1 MQVELD
7 QLLVDAGLISKE
19 QHEKAQKS
27 LQNNEESI
35 GRCLIKMGY
44 IAQETLAHFVSQQ
57 YNLPFIHF
65 DKLEIDRDAIKLV
78 PFEISQKFTL
88 IPIFKTEKD
97 ISIAFSDPTD
107 STTINTIEFIT
118 GLCVIP
124 FAARESE
131 IKKAIA
137 RYYPPY
143 NKFAELREDRSIIKN
158 Y

>member
-1 MQVELD
+1 MQVELH
-7 QLLVDAGLISKE
+7 QLLRDAGLISRE
-19 QHEKAQKS
+19 QYEKAQKS
-27 LQNNEESI
+27 LQNNGESI
-35 GRCLIKMGY
+35 GRQLIKLGY
-44 IAQETLAHFVSQQ
+44 IAQETLAHFVSQK

-65 DKLEIDRDAIKLV
+65 DKLEVDRDAIKLV
-78 PFEISQKFTL
+78 PFETAQKFTL

-107 STTINTIEFIT
+107 APTINTIEFIT
-118 GLCVIP
+118 GLCVTP

-137 RYYPPY
+137 RYYPPH
-143 NKFAELREDRSIIKN
+143 NKFAEPRKKRSIIKH

>member
-1 MQVELD
+1 MQVELH
-7 QLLVDAGLISKE
+7 QLLIEAGLISKE

-27 LQNNEESI
+27 LENNEESI

-44 IAQETLAHFVSQQ
+44 IAQETLAHFVSQH

-78 PFEISQKFTL
+78 PFEISQRFTL

-107 STTINTIEFIT
+107 APTINTIEFIT

-124 FAARESE
+124 FAARETE

-137 RYYPPY
+137 RYYPPH
-143 NKFAELREDRSIIKN
+143 NKLAELREDRSIIKN

>member
-1 MQVELD
+1 MQVELH
-7 QLLVDAGLISKE
+7 QLLIDAGLISKE

-65 DKLEIDRDAIKLV
+65 DKLEIDSDAIKLV
-78 PFEISQKFTL
+78 PFEIAQKFTL

-107 STTINTIEFIT
+107 AATINTIEFMT

-131 IKKAIA
+131 IKKAIT

-143 NKFAELREDRSIIKN
+143 NKFAELRKDRSIIKN

>member
-1 MQVELD
+1 MQAELH
-7 QLLVDAGLISKE
+7 QLLIEAGLISKE

-27 LQNNEESI
+27 LQNNEGSI
-35 GRCLIKMGY
+35 GRQLIKMGY
-44 IAQETLAHFVSQQ
+44 IHQETLAHFISRQ

-65 DKLEIDRDAIKLV
+65 DKLKIDRDAIKLV
-78 PFEISQKFTL
+78 PFEMAHKFTL
-88 IPIFKTEKD
+88 IPIFKTAKD

-107 STTINTIEFIT
+107 TTTINTIEFMT

-131 IKKAIA
+131 IRKAIE
-137 RYYPPY
+137 RYYPPHT
-143 NKFAELREDRSIIKN
+143 KDAGLRKGRSIIKN

>member
-1 MQVELD
+1 MRVELH
-7 QLLVDAGLISKE
+7 QLLIDAGLISKQ

-27 LQNNEESI
+27 LKSNEESI
-35 GRCLIKMGY
+35 GRRLIKMGY
-44 IAQETLAHFVSQQ
+44 IDQETLARFVAQQ
-57 YNLPFIHF
+57 YNLPFVHL

-78 PFEISQKFTL
+78 SCDTAQKFAL

-107 STTINTIEFIT
+107 AAIINTIEFMT

-131 IKKAIA
+131 IRKAIVH
-137 RYYPPY
+137 YYILHHRPS
-143 NKFAELREDRSIIKN
+143 ELREDTQIRKR
-158 Y
+158 

>member
-1 MQVELD
+1 
-7 QLLVDAGLISKE
+7 
-19 QHEKAQKS
+19 
-27 LQNNEESI
+27 
-35 GRCLIKMGY
+35 MGF
-44 IAQETLAHFVSQQ
+44 ITQETLARFVAKQ
-57 YNLPFIHF
+57 YNLPFVHL
-65 DKLEIDRDAIKLV
+65 DKLEFDHEAVKLLSY
-78 PFEISQKFTL
+78 ELADKFAL
-88 IPIFKTEKD
+88 IPIFKTERD

-107 STTINTIEFIT
+107 AATINTIEFIT

-143 NKFAELREDRSIIKN
+143 NKFAELRKDRSIIKN

>member
-1 MQVELD
+1 MQLELH
-7 QLLVDAGLISKE
+7 QLLIEAGLISKE

-27 LQNNEESI
+27 LHSNEESI

-65 DKLEIDRDAIKLV
+65 EKLEIDCDAIKLI
-78 PFEISQKFTL
+78 PFEIAQKFTL
-88 IPIFKTEKD
+88 IPIFKTEKA
-97 ISIAFSDPTD
+97 ISIAFSDPAD
-107 STTINTIEFIT
+107 ATTINTIEFMT

-137 RYYPPY
+137 RYYPAHD
-143 NKFAELREDRSIIKN
+143 KFAKLRKDRAIIKN